1 MRQYKFRGKGLRNG
15 EPTNEWIYG
24 SLRCFYGA
32 IDETSIFRQSLDPEL
47 YSVGITEAQIFDPRT
62 YSTHAV
68 NAKTVGQ
75 FTGLRDEAG
84 TEIYEG
90 DIVTN
95 GKHTGEVKW
104 MPGKC
109 CFQIS
114 PGGVFLSPRCRVI
127 GNIFD
132 KEKEGHTDGR

>member
-15 EPTNEWIYG
+15 KPTNEWIYG
-24 SLRCFYGA
+24 SLRCFCSD
-32 IDETSIFRQSLDPEL
+32 IDETSICPKL
-47 YSVGITEAQIFDPRT
+47 YSVGKIEAQILDLRT
-62 YSTHAV
+62 YGSRAV
-68 NAKTVGQ
+68 DAKTVGQ

-132 KEKEGHTDGR
+132 KEGQTDGR